1 MRGFSLIELMVTI
14 AVAAIL
20 LGIAAPSF
28 QDLVIRNRL
37 ATNANQL
44 VTALNLARSEA
55 IKRGFPV
62 TVCKSA
68 NPAALSSACSDSA
81 DVDWAQGWIVFVDN
95 TPVAGNVA
103 GKIDGDDQRL
113 RVFEPGSGGALSIS
127 GGTNFAHWI
136 TYLPSGVS
144 VGNNSLANGTLTL
157 CISPKGRK
165 VIVSPTG
172 RARVEET
179 TC

>member
-1 MRGFSLIELMVTI
+1 MRGFTLIELMVTI

-20 LGIAAPSF
+20 LGIAVPSF

-37 ATNANQL
+37 ATKANEL
-44 VTALNLARSEA
+44 ITALNLARSEA
-55 IKRGFPV
+55 VKRGIWV

-68 NPAALSSACSDSA
+68 NSTASSSDCSDSGS
-81 DVDWAQGWIVFVDN
+81 VNWVQGWIVFVDN
-95 TPVAGNVA
+95 TQIAGNVA
-103 GKIDGDDQRL
+103 GKIDGADQRL
-113 RVFEPGSGGALSIS
+113 RVIGPGSGGGLSIS
-127 GGTNFAHWI
+127 GGANFADWI
-136 TYLPSGVS
+136 SYLPSGVS
-144 VGNNSLANGTLTL
+144 VGNGGLADGTLTL

-165 VIVSPTG
+165 VIISRTG